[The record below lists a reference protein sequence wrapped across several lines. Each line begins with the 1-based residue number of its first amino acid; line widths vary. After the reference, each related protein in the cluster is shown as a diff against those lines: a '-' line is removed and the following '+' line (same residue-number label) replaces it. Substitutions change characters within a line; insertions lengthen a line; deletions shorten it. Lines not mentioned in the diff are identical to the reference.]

1 VPPTTIADLLALL
14 TREPGR
20 PRITWYA
27 ADGDRVELSGAV
39 LDNWVSKST
48 NLLVEE
54 LDVEPGTRVLL
65 DLPTHWRTVVWE
77 LAVWRAGGCVVLP
90 GGGTATVVV
99 TDSPA
104 QHAGSGAQLVAV
116 SLPALAR
123 RFVGDL
129 PPGALDAAASV
140 MTYGDVIGW
149 APVPGPADP
158 ALDPGPA
165 HGELVAW
172 ALAAQDGGPERV
184 LVAAGPGRTSA
195 SDVARVLGV
204 LAAGGSVVLVD
215 DALAQALDTDPDRA
229 ARLMASERIT
239 LTLR

>member
-1 VPPTTIADLLALL
+1 MPPATIPDLLTLL

-39 LDNWVSKST
+39 LDNWVAKTT

-65 DLPTHWRTVVWE
+65 DLPTHWRTIVWQ
-77 LAVWRAGGCVVLP
+77 LAVWRAGGCVVLA
-90 GGGTATVVV
+90 GGPPADVVV
-99 TDSPA
+99 TDSPSSYA
-104 QHAGSGAQLVAV
+104 TSSTTHLVAV

-149 APVPGPADP
+149 APTPAHTDL
-158 ALDPGPA
+158 AVDPGPN
-165 HGELVAW
+165 HGELVSW
-172 ALAAQDGGPERV
+172 ALGAHPEGAERV
-184 LVAAGPGRTSA
+184 LVTAGRGRTSA
-195 SDVARVLGV
+195 TDVRHVLGV
-204 LAAGGSVVLVD
+204 LARNGSVVLVD
-215 DALAQALDTDPDRA
+215 ADLASALDADADRA
-229 ARLMASERIT
+229 ARLVASELIT
-239 LTLR
+239 RS

>member
-1 VPPTTIADLLALL
+1 MPPTTIADLLALL

-39 LDNWVSKST
+39 LDNWVSKTT

-65 DLPTHWRTVVWE
+65 DLPTHWRTLVWQ

-90 GGGTATVVV
+90 GGPRTDVVV

-104 QHAGSGAQLVAV
+104 QHVGSHAQLVAV

-123 RFVGDL
+123 RFLGDL

-149 APVPGPADP
+149 APEPAPTDP
-158 ALDPGPA
+158 AMDPGPT

-172 ALAAQDGGPERV
+172 ALATQPDGPDRV
-184 LVAAGPGRTSA
+184 LVAAGPGRTSEH
-195 SDVARVLGV
+195 DVARVLGV
-204 LAAGGSVVLVD
+204 LARGGSVVLVD
-215 DALAQALDTDPDRA
+215 DALSKALDADPDRA
-229 ARLMASERIT
+229 ARLVASERIT
-239 LTLR
+239 VSR